1 MKSLFPYRWD
11 TLVCVGVTI
20 NILLNAKFNKNK
32 LLQNWKTNRE
42 LFNFQIG
49 LMHTWQGSMDGQHW
63 MQLRT
68 HHNDQTLCQAGQYA
82 SWPIF
87 GSQALLPFRF
97 FRVILLGPT
106 TSLSAQWNLSLC
118 YLELYG
124 YFRWL
129 VPTSTVCSQQN
140 KCSYSLCLLSI
151 LC

>member
-1 MKSLFPYRWD
+1 
-11 TLVCVGVTI
+11 
-20 NILLNAKFNKNK
+20 
-32 LLQNWKTNRE
+32 
-42 LFNFQIG
+42 
-49 LMHTWQGSMDGQHW
+49 MHTWQGSMDGQHW
-63 MQLRT
+63 TQLRT

-129 VPTSTVCSQQN
+129 VPTSNICALIS
-140 KCSYSLCLLSI
+140 CLLSI
-151 LC
+151 LFYNSTSVFIMKDQFRLLKSGEYPMNRIFKGIYKNLKVTASTPEGSEVLL